1 MTEYEVLKRHD
12 VYVVRKVG
20 GGYYGTMWCD
30 GDGILR
36 GSYKTSSAPSRS
48 AKEFS
53 WRWLAVLT
61 ARRLE
66 RDALARMRRVEL
78 YDARKSATEERVWR

>member
-30 GDGILR
+30 SDGILR
-36 GSYKTSSAPSRS
+36 GSYTTSDAPSRN

-53 WRWLAVLT
+53 WRWIAVLT
-61 ARRLE
+61 AKALE
-66 RDALARMRRVEL
+66 RESAKRRRRVEL